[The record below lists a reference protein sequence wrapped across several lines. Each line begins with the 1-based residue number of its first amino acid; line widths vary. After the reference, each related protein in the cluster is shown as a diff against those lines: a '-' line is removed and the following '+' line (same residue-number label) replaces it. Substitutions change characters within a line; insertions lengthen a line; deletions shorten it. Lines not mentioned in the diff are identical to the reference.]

1 MKTLHISIRPRSPP
15 AACAPDRPL
24 VTPSTPRPFA
34 AYPSLS
40 LGNLAET
47 KTKFMNVFCHVWMAD
62 CLTDRPTDSLTDWPV
77 RQYDCQSERRGT
89 PTRKHTH
96 IYAFSCCLSNSREEA
111 ALRQNVLVVIFLS
124 VCLHSNSSSDKW
136 HAACGMC
143 STCGTHTHTYTNLE

>member
-24 VTPSTPRPFA
+24 VPPSTPRPFA

-77 RQYDCQSERRGT
+77 RQYDCQAEGRGT

-96 IYAFSCCLSNSREEA
+96 TFMHLAAACRILERKRHCDKMFLLLFFCLFVYTATA
-111 ALRQNVLVVIFLS
+111 AATSGMR
-124 VCLHSNSSSDKW
+124 
-136 HAACGMC
+136 HAACVAHVA
-143 STCGTHTHTYTNLE
+143 HTHTRTHT